1 MKKLT
6 LDVFVEYVL
15 ILAITMV
22 LILVGN
28 CINTI
33 TDGNPDTFVSVL
45 DGIPGMLI
53 LFGIALASLC
63 IAKFTPKIPAIIY
76 ITIFGIL
83 LAMPYNT
90 LTGAYVAEQVGKI
103 GLLSAACPVLAYA
116 GVSISKDWVEFKKI
130 GWKGIL
136 IAVLVMIGTYLGS
149 ALIAQAILTAQG
161 II

>member
-6 LDVFVEYVL
+6 LDKVVEYVL

-22 LILVGN
+22 LVLIGN

-53 LFGIALASLC
+53 LFGFALVSLC
-63 IAKFTPKIPAIIY
+63 IAQYTPKIPAIIY

-90 LTGAYVAEQVGKI
+90 VTSPYVAEQVAKI
-103 GLLSAACPVLAYA
+103 GLLPAACPVLAYA
-116 GVSISKDWVEFKKI
+116 GVSISKDWVEKI

-136 IAVLVMIGTYLGS
+136 VSILVMIGTYIGS
-149 ALIAQAILTAQG
+149 AVIAQLILKAQG

>member
-53 LFGIALASLC
+53 LFGIALVSLC
-63 IAKFTPKIPAIIY
+63 LAKLTPKIPAIIY

-103 GLLSAACPVLAYA
+103 GLLPAACPVLAYA

-149 ALIAQAILTAQG
+149 ALIAQAILMAQG

>member
-53 LFGIALASLC
+53 LFGIALVSLC

-149 ALIAQAILTAQG
+149 ALIAQTILTAQG

>member
-6 LDVFVEYVL
+6 LDKVVEYVL

-22 LILVGN
+22 LVLIGN

-53 LFGIALASLC
+53 LFGIALVSLC
-63 IAKFTPKIPAIIY
+63 IAQYTPKIPAIIY

-90 LTGAYVAEQVGKI
+90 VTGLYVAEQVARSDFFRQ
-103 GLLSAACPVLAYA
+103 LVRYWHMPVCLSVKT
-116 GVSISKDWVEFKKI
+116 G
-130 GWKGIL
+130 
-136 IAVLVMIGTYLGS
+136 
-149 ALIAQAILTAQG
+149 
-161 II
+161 

>member
-6 LDVFVEYVL
+6 LDKVVEYVL

-22 LILVGN
+22 LVLIGN

-53 LFGIALASLC
+53 LFGIALVSLC
-63 IAKFTPKIPAIIY
+63 IAQYTPKIPAIIY

-90 LTGAYVAEQVGKI
+90 VTGRVCSRTGGKDRTSS
-103 GLLSAACPVLAYA
+103 GSLS
-116 GVSISKDWVEFKKI
+116 GT
-130 GWKGIL
+130 GICRC
-136 IAVLVMIGTYLGS
+136 VY
-149 ALIAQAILTAQG
+149 Q
-161 II
+161 

>member
-6 LDVFVEYVL
+6 LDKVVEYVL
-15 ILAITMV
+15 ILTITMV
-22 LILVGN
+22 LVLIGN

-53 LFGIALASLC
+53 LFGIALVSLC
-63 IAKFTPKIPAIIY
+63 IAQYTPKIPAIIY
-76 ITIFGIL
+76 ITVFGIL

-90 LTGAYVAEQVGKI
+90 VTGPYVAEQVAKI
-103 GLLSAACPVLAYA
+103 GLLPAACPVLAYA

-136 IAVLVMIGTYLGS
+136 VSILVMIGTYIGS
-149 ALIAQAILTAQG
+149 AVIAQLILKAQG

>member
-6 LDVFVEYVL
+6 LDKVVEYVL

-22 LILVGN
+22 LVLIGN

-53 LFGIALASLC
+53 LFGIALVSLC
-63 IAKFTPKIPAIIY
+63 IAQYTPKIPAIIY

-90 LTGAYVAEQVGKI
+90 VTGPYVAEQVAKI
-103 GLLSAACPVLAYA
+103 GLLPAACPVLAYA

-136 IAVLVMIGTYLGS
+136 SFYSCYVGYLYRVCS
-149 ALIAQAILTAQG
+149 VAQLILKAQG